1 MPRQTR
7 RARPNIRA
15 RVKFYIKD
23 FSPAAGSDGEFP
35 ERFTFFCS
43 GYFAIEKPMKPREVE
58 DGASD
63 VSQQELMLLG
73 QWTSL
78 CASVTHGMF
87 AYIPSRKKLYA
98 VNGNATDPWGDR
110 KKIHIYVIDN
120 LTKLYDPET
129 IPGML

>member
-1 MPRQTR
+1 
-7 RARPNIRA
+7 
-15 RVKFYIKD
+15 
-23 FSPAAGSDGEFP
+23 
-35 ERFTFFCS
+35 
-43 GYFAIEKPMKPREVE
+43 
-58 DGASD
+58 
-63 VSQQELMLLG
+63 
-73 QWTSL
+73 
-78 CASVTHGMF
+78 MF